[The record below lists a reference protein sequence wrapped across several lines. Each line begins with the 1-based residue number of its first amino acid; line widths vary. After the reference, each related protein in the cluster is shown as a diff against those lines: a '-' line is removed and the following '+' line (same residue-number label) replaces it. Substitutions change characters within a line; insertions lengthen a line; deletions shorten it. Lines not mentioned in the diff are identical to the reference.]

1 VLKLGDGTYLVGDH
15 ADGWVEAFDWYV
27 GEILIGSVRWRR
39 LDPEKVVTTASK
51 AC

>member
-27 GEILIGSVRWRR
+27 SEILIGSVRWRR
-39 LDPEKVVTTASK
+39 LDP
-51 AC
+51 